1 MIREA
6 MDRLLAGK
14 ATVSDGSLTI
24 KALAAE
30 AGVHRMA
37 PMKRHS
43 DVKNLVGG
51 VHQVEDRAGVSRG
64 GSGIVVARYRPR
76 SRGVRA
82 ACAVSA
88 CGLRRGRRP
97 AG

>member
-1 MIREA
+1 MIPQPRPEVDRTRIREA

-37 PMKRHS
+37 
-43 DVKNLVGG
+43 LT
-51 VHQVEDRAGVSRG
+51 
-64 GSGIVVARYRPR
+64 
-76 SRGVRA
+76 
-82 ACAVSA
+82 A